1 MKRSLTLVLVAALT
15 VTACS
20 SGGSGPDDR
29 SGRPPTVLPDDL
41 VLASSLVGFDAC
53 DDFLTYM
60 QEQALEIVTPWGLG
74 SSGYAMAADGAET
87 AVDDAA
93 MDDAGGAPTEARS
106 ADLLVEGEDYSG
118 TNVQER
124 GVDEPDHVKTD
135 GRTLYVVSNN
145 QLVILD
151 VTGDAPEELATIELR
166 DTWDAQ
172 LLLDGDR
179 LLVTSST
186 YGAIPF
192 AGERIAADVLPVP
205 GWSGTTTV
213 TLLDVSDPADPVAV
227 ERLTVDGATLSS
239 RLVDGVARVV
249 VRTEQGNLPWE
260 YPQGSGIRAERT
272 ALEAN
277 RELIRSS
284 VAEDWIPW
292 FVHETADGQETEGP
306 LLACNRITHPRD
318 FAGLGVLTVL
328 TVDLDAGELVP
339 GEEALGVLAGGD
351 TIYAS
356 RESLFV
362 ATTQWVDWERL
373 SGSARER
380 RLRDVTTEIHAFDIS
395 DPRAVAYLGAGVV
408 PGTLL
413 SQWAMS
419 EYDGVLRV
427 ASTIGDPWGWEG
439 SGPSESAV
447 TTLALDGDRLV
458 QLGQVTGLGLTE
470 RIYAVRFIEDV
481 GYVVTFR
488 ETDPLYTIDLS
499 DPADPQMM
507 GELKILGYSAY
518 LHPVGDD
525 LLLGVGQDADL
536 AGRTKGTQLS
546 LFDVA
551 DLADPQR
558 IDQVTLTGGTSDVE
572 YDHRAFLHWPPT
584 GLTVVPFIRW
594 EVQPRSGFEEVI
606 AGAVGFTADR
616 EDGLQRVGLLTHR
629 GLARDAFL
637 DQQGED
643 RLDDLVRQPDEP
655 AVDEDPATG
664 AEEAPDDS
672 ERGDDWLSDGEVVVP
687 DAGASDRGRWWDDS
701 WQTQIRRSVVVGDR
715 LLTISDVGVMV
726 HDLTTLEDLGGLVFE
741 RW

>member
-1 MKRSLTLVLVAALT
+1 VKRSLTLVLVTALALT
-15 VTACS
+15 ACTA
-20 SGGSGPDDR
+20 GGSGPDDR

-53 DDFLTYM
+53 DDFLAYM

-74 SSGYAMAADGAET
+74 PDYGYAMDGEEM
-87 AVDDAA
+87 AVGEEAA
-93 MDDAGGAPTEARS
+93 MDDAGPVPTEARS
-106 ADLLVEGEDYSG
+106 SDLLVEGEDFSG
-118 TNVQER
+118 TNVQEG

-145 QLVILD
+145 QLVVLD
-151 VTGDAPEELATIELR
+151 VTGDTPEELATLELR
-166 DTWDAQ
+166 DAWDAQ

-179 LLVTSST
+179 LLVTSSA

-272 ALEAN
+272 ALDAN
-277 RELIRSS
+277 RELIRTS

-292 FVHETADGQETEGP
+292 FVHETADGPETEGP

-328 TVDLDAGELVP
+328 TVDLGAGELVP

-356 RESLFV
+356 RESLYV

-395 DPRAVAYLGAGVV
+395 DPRAVAYLGAGVI

-419 EYDGVLRV
+419 ECDGVLRV

-447 TTLALDGDRLV
+447 TTLALEGDELRK
-458 QLGQVTGLGLTE
+458 LGQVTGLGLTE

-499 DPADPQMM
+499 DPADPQVM

-525 LLLGVGQDADL
+525 LLLGVGQDADDE
-536 AGRTKGTQLS
+536 GRTKGTQLS
-546 LFDVA
+546 LFDVR
-551 DLADPQR
+551 DLTDPQR

-572 YDHRAFLHWPPT
+572 YDHRAFLFWPPT
-584 GLTVVPFIRW
+584 GLNVVPFMRW
-594 EVQPRSGFEEVI
+594 EFESRTGFEEVI

-629 GLARDAFL
+629 GLARDLFL
-637 DQQGED
+637 DDQGED
-643 RLDDLVRQPDEP
+643 WLDDLVTEPEEPPVDDEP
-655 AVDEDPATG
+655 APDTGDATDG
-664 AEEAPDDS
+664 D
-672 ERGDDWLSDGEVVVP
+672 RGDDWLSDGEVVVP
-687 DAGASDRGRWWDDS
+687 DDGMSDPGRWWDYS
-701 WQTQIRRSVVVGDR
+701 WQTQIRRSVVIGDR
-715 LLTISDVGVMV
+715 LLTVSDVGVMV
-726 HDLTTLEDLGGLVFE
+726 HDLETLEDLGGLAFE